1 MVVQF
6 NIGYKTSYGENLF
19 MRISEFDVQGK
30 EIAKMLLKMQT
41 TDGNVWKADATFNN
55 ESIAY
60 IDYSYAV
67 FYNGEEERNEWA
79 VIPHRMAFTCRK
91 ALLYITTDIWMD
103 DPVFSFFYSS
113 AFTDCIYKRKLSLS
127 KSTNYQSTLIIK
139 TRASQLR
146 KGQRLALC
154 GSEGV
159 LGAWDV
165 RKSVPMVEHNYNEWE
180 AVIDLSKLKQ
190 PAFYFK
196 FVMFDESEPD
206 QVIWEEGYNR
216 FAVAMIAPATVDMFE
231 YSEVKIYQKQWKAA
245 GTVIPVFSLRSK
257 DDFGVGDFG
266 DLRKMIDWVAKT
278 HQRVLQILPINDTTI
293 THTWTDSYPY
303 NSISV
308 YALHP
313 MYVDLRVLPQLKDA
327 AKQKNYATLQKEL
340 NGLQQIDYER
350 VNKAKFDYLED
361 LFAQEGKYTLDTE
374 AFKMFFESN
383 KEWLVPYAAFCYYR
397 DKYGTSK
404 FEQWPEH
411 RSFDNKQREHLS
423 IMGGKEFKQVAIYYF
438 IQYILDKQMI
448 EVHNHARNKGVILKG
463 DIPIGI
469 SPDSVET
476 WIEPYYFNLNGQAG
490 APPDPF
496 STNGQNWGFPTY
508 DWDTMLKDHCKWWRN
523 RLTKMAQYF
532 DAYRIDHV
540 LGFFRI
546 WEIPI
551 NAVYGLLGQFSP
563 SLGLTPE
570 EINYFGLNFR
580 EELFTQPLITDWIV
594 DKIFG
599 KWADK
604 VRKTYLDHMHDDRYK
619 MKNEYDTQRKVEAAF
634 AGKISDDDK
643 CIRDGLYSLISNVLF
658 LRDHKCPG
666 YFHPRIAVQ
675 SDYVFSL
682 LDDNEKK
689 AFDRLYDDYYYERN
703 NQFWYEKVM
712 KKLPLLMQSTHML
725 ACAEDLGM
733 VPACLPWVM
742 NELRILSLEIQS
754 MPKNPYA
761 EFSLLSSNPY
771 RSVCTISTHDMPT
784 LRGWWK
790 EDSKRTQRYYNTVLC
805 RSGDAPKDLSGTLAR
820 DIVQQ
825 HLMCPSMLCILSLQD
840 WLSIDEKIRLADPDR
855 ERINIPAN
863 PHHYWRYRMHLNI
876 EDLMK
881 NEEFNGMII
890 SLIDQVGIL

>member
-41 TDGNVWKADATFNN
+41 TDGDVWKADATFNN

-60 IDYSYAV
+60 IDYSYVV
-67 FYNGEEERNEWA
+67 FNNGEEERNEWT
-79 VIPHRMAFTCRK
+79 VVPHRMEFTFRK
-91 ALLYITTDIWMD
+91 ALLYMANDIWVD

-113 AFTDCIYKRKLSLS
+113 AFTDCIFTRKLSLS
-127 KSTNYQSTLIIK
+127 RPSNYQSTLVMK
-139 TRASQLR
+139 TRAPQLR

-154 GSEGV
+154 GSEEA

-165 RKSVPMVEHNYNEWE
+165 RKSVPMVEHNYNEWV

-190 PAFYFK
+190 LAFDFK
-196 FVMFDESEPD
+196 FIMFDEKYPD

-216 FAVAMIAPATVDMFE
+216 SGVATIAPATVDMVE
-231 YSEVKIYQKQWKAA
+231 YSEVKIYQEQWKAA

-266 DLRKMIDWVAKT
+266 DLCKMIDWVAKT
-278 HQRVLQILPINDTTI
+278 HQRVLQILPINDTTV

-313 MYVDLRVLPQLKDA
+313 MYADLRMLPQLKDGT
-327 AKQKNYATLQKEL
+327 KQKTYAALQKEL
-340 NGLQQIDYER
+340 NNLQQIDYER
-350 VNKAKFDYLED
+350 VNKAKLDYLKD

-411 RSFDNKQREHLS
+411 RSFDHKQREHLS
-423 IMGGKEFKQVAIYYF
+423 TMGSKDFKQVAIYYF

-476 WIEPYYFNLNGQAG
+476 WVEPYYFNINAQAG

-580 EELFTQPLITDWIV
+580 EELFTQPFITDWIV
-594 DKIFG
+594 DKVFG

-604 VRKTYLDHMHDDRYK
+604 VREIYLDHVHNDIYK
-619 MKNEYDTQRKVEAAF
+619 MKSEYDTQRKVEAAF
-634 AGKISDDDK
+634 TGKTSDDDK
-643 CIRDGLYSLISNVLF
+643 CIREGLYSLISNVLF
-658 LRDHKCPG
+658 LRDHKCSG

-675 SDYVFSL
+675 SDYVFNIL
-682 LDDNEKK
+682 NENEKE
-689 AFDRLYDDYYYERN
+689 AFNRLYDNYYYERN
-703 NQFWYEKVM
+703 NQFWYEKAM
-712 KKLPLLMQSTHML
+712 KKLPLLMQSTRML

-754 MPKNPYA
+754 MPKNPFA

-771 RSVCTISTHDMPT
+771 RSVCAISTHDMPT

-790 EDSKRTQRYYNTVLC
+790 EDNQRTQKYYNTVLC
-805 RSGDAPKDLSGTLAR
+805 RSGEAPKDLSGALAR
-820 DIVQQ
+820 DIILQN
-825 HLMCPSMLCILSLQD
+825 LMSPSMLCILSLQD

-863 PHHYWRYRMHLNI
+863 PRHYWRYRMHLNI

-881 NEEFNGMII
+881 NEKFNELII
-890 SLIDQVGIL
+890 SLIDQAVTS